1 MREGHEVSQV
11 RNGVRL
17 EVPPAVF
24 VVHHWG
30 SGEEGVGDVLGFAAL
45 TDEADIVGPD
55 AFQGKRRGNFA
66 GRRELDVFHVVRV
79 IGHIAV
85 RIEGGRH
92 VHVTLRIAG
101 GIVVRVGVVRVARIV
116 VVITFS
122 YGRID

>member
-24 VVHHWG
+24 VVHHGG
-30 SGEEGVGDVLGFAAL
+30 SREEGVGDVLGFAAL
-45 TDEADIVGPD
+45 TDEADILGLD
-55 AFQGKRRGNFA
+55 ALEGKRRGNIA

-92 VHVTLRIAG
+92 VHVTLRIAA
-101 GIVVRVGVVRVARIV
+101 GIVVRAGVVRVVIV
-116 VVITFS
+116 VTCS
-122 YGRID
+122 YSRID